1 MNVFK
6 LSSITFKA
14 EPKNYA
20 KIDDKLSRSAQPQK
34 EDFQWLKEQ
43 DVTDIINFRTMVVGG
58 LDFDEETEVLK
69 HGMKYHNIPSITS
82 KPELDNVNKFLAL
95 VENIKKLNGKA
106 HIHCKAGAD
115 RTGMYAFIYK
125 MVQGLGTLMENEKEW
140 LQRGHNINLYPNLRN
155 WTKNILKKL

>member
-6 LSSITFKA
+6 LSSITFRA

-43 DVTDIINFRTMVVGG
+43 GVTDIINFRTMVVGG

-69 HGMKYHNIPSITS
+69 LGMKYHNIPSITNN
-82 KPELDNVNKFLAL
+82 PQLDNVNKFLSCLFANISL
-95 VENIKKLNGKA
+95 FPLFANYLLIIVNGMRTRVQKKGASHCSFPYHPNTGIAKRPREDEVEI
-106 HIHCKAGAD
+106 
-115 RTGMYAFIYK
+115 
-125 MVQGLGTLMENEKEW
+125 Q
-140 LQRGHNINLYPNLRN
+140 
-155 WTKNILKKL
+155 